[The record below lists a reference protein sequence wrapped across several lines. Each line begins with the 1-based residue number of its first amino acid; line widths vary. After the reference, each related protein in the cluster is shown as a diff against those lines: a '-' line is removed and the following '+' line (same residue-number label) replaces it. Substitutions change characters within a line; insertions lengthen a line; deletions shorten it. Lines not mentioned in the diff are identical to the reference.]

1 MASLHDHSIIRLR
14 ILLRLLNW
22 ISLSLRVDVCR
33 GGCTSDRA
41 QSINVRHIK
50 RVLLLLLIVVLLF
63 RLNLLVSRIVVLLRD
78 YLSLTLAL
86 SFIYILGQRRW
97 LMILLVSLC
106 RW

>member
-41 QSINVRHIK
+41 QSVSINVRHIK

-63 RLNLLVSRIVVLLRD
+63 RLNLLASRIVVLLRD

-86 SFIYILGQRRW
+86 SIIY
-97 LMILLVSLC
+97 
-106 RW
+106 